1 MKCGKNIFFNKPPT
15 MSVSG
20 LINEYFVALF
30 FFFFNLEMIGWY
42 SEGTKWAFMFK
53 SRLGIEFCLNYGAV
67 FFIHH
72 FFFFQILLR
81 VFSKGSRSY
90 Y

>member
-1 MKCGKNIFFNKPPT
+1 MRKKYFFNKPPT

-20 LINEYFVALF
+20 LINEYFVALLF
-30 FFFFNLEMIGWY
+30 FQFGNDYMDGSEG

-67 FFIHH
+67 FLPSI
-72 FFFFQILLR
+72 FFL
-81 VFSKGSRSY
+81 
-90 Y
+90 